1 MAIDVSSFG
10 RSTAAPRPRRKSVGW
25 RSRGIGT
32 KDRMFF
38 LEQLTLLLETGA
50 NLHGALCS
58 LRKECAHP
66 ELSRVLDA
74 LIDDIAT
81 GRSFSAALA
90 RHPEAFSPTYVNL
103 IAASENGG
111 FMPEV
116 LNQLLQM
123 EEKREKL
130 RGTVFAAAA
139 YPAFLSVFS
148 VGVVIFVLVV
158 VFPKFGA
165 MFASIQDELPA
176 STKLLMACSEFLR
189 AYWIQCLAA
198 VALGIVALRRW
209 GQSAA
214 GGEVLDRFRLRAPF
228 IGPIFVKLYLVQS
241 LRAMSLSL
249 ANGVSAVDTLTACH
263 EVVGNRLFR
272 RFLASVRRNVEDGGS
287 LAAGFSKASF
297 IPPIVRQLISTGDES
312 GNLAKVMGRVA
323 DFYERE
329 LEKQL
334 AMLSRLAEPVM
345 LLVMGVL
352 VGLIVS
358 SLILPIFKLSSAV
371 S

>member
-1 MAIDVSSFG
+1 MAIEVSTIARRPVAVRSG
-10 RSTAAPRPRRKSVGW
+10 RASVGW
-25 RSRGIGT
+25 AARSVGA

-38 LEQLTLLLETGA
+38 LEQITLLLETGA
-50 NLHGALCS
+50 NLHGALCT
-58 LRKECAHP
+58 LRKECAHV
-66 ELSRVLDA
+66 ELSHVLDA

-81 GRSFSAALA
+81 GTSFSAALA
-90 RHPEAFSPTYVNL
+90 RHPRVFSPTYINL

-111 FMPEV
+111 FMAEV
-116 LNQLLQM
+116 LKQLLQM

-130 RGTVFAAAA
+130 RGTMVAAAA
-139 YPAFLSVFS
+139 YPAFLTLFS
-148 VGVVIFVLVV
+148 IAVVVFVLVV
-158 VFPKFGA
+158 VFPKFA
-165 MFASIQDELPA
+165 VVFASIQDELPA
-176 STKLLMACSEFLR
+176 STRFLMSCSEFLR
-189 AYWIQCLAA
+189 GYWVQCLAA
-198 VALGIVALRRW
+198 LALGLFAMQRW
-209 GQSAA
+209 MQSDA
-214 GGEVLDRFRLRAPF
+214 GGEILDRVRLRAPL
-228 IGPIFVKLYLVQS
+228 IGAIFVKLYLVQS

-249 ANGVSAVDTLTACH
+249 TNGVSAVEALTACH
-263 EVVGNRLFR
+263 EVVGNRVFQ
-272 RFLASVRRNVEDGGS
+272 RFIANVRRNVADGGS
-287 LAAGFSKASF
+287 FAAAFSKGSF

-312 GNLAKVMGRVA
+312 GNLAKVMARVA

-334 AMLSRLAEPVM
+334 GMVSRLAEPVM